1 MGATKLSQEPIN
13 LTYVPKDGGRRIHVY
28 AVDEQTRIE
37 AIEEYKE
44 YYAYCDSCYALWKM
58 GDYSIEWFIPP
69 KLKRRRA
76 VRGFPTSPARLG
88 LTGSYSAGAKAN

>member
-1 MGATKLSQEPIN
+1 MGATKLSQEPVN

-58 GDYSIEWFIPP
+58 GDYSIEWPP
-69 KLKRRRA
+69 GAFLPHTPPRFNWF
-76 VRGFPTSPARLG
+76 GCGDPYSPG
-88 LTGSYSAGAKAN
+88 